1 MEKTVHI
8 ENKTQLKEI
17 CAYEER
23 ANCGKNGLT
32 AEKRFRGGFR
42 VYACRYLQTLRRYEY
57 LCCQRDRA
65 GSPLHKKW
73 IAQQIKLCDRKKNKL
88 SLLTQLD
95 LAPCQIGKGV
105 RLCHPNIVLNGF
117 AGEDCVFHG
126 NNVLGNKQTGS
137 DRVPRL
143 GDRVDMGTGAV
154 VIGDVTIAD
163 DCVIGAGAVVTRS
176 FPVAGTVIAGVPARE
191 IGRKQDDR

>member
-1 MEKTVHI
+1 MEKTVRI
-8 ENKTQLKEI
+8 ENKTHLKEI

-23 ANCGKNGLT
+23 ANCGGKGLT
-32 AEKRFRGGFR
+32 AEKRFRRPFP

-57 LCCQRDRA
+57 LCSLRDCA
-65 GSPLHKKW
+65 ANPLQKKW
-73 IAQQIKLCDRKKNKL
+73 LAQKIKLCDRKKNRL
-88 SLLTQLD
+88 SVLVQLD
-95 LAPCQIGKGV
+95 LAPGQIGKGV

-143 GDRVDMGTGAV
+143 GNRVDVGTGAV

-163 DCVIGAGAVVTRS
+163 DCVIGAGAVVTKS
-176 FPVAGTVIAGVPARE
+176 FPVPGTVIAGVPARE